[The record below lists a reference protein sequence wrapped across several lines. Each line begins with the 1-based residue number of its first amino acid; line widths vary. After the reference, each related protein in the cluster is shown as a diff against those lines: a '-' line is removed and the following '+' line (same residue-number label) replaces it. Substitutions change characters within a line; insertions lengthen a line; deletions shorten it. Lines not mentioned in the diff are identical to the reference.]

1 MGRISRISPSAC
13 RRLRRIIRLLI
24 ELPIPRACRRLRGPV
39 LWNRSIAPL
48 AIVLSIRDGLMI
60 GLW

>member
-1 MGRISRISPSAC
+1 MGRINWVSPSAC
-13 RRLRRIIRLLI
+13 RRLRRIIGLLI
-24 ELPIPRACRRLRGPV
+24 GLPIPRASRRLRGPV

-48 AIVLSIRDGLMI
+48 AIVLTIRDRLLI